1 MAPDSKVTRPCVALS
16 KSSAASTISGAGL
29 RRGKCPHDYK
39 ASRIAKMGAID
50 LAIVGV
56 MADGGLRRS
65 EAAALTWNDVEFWP
79 GETARALPSSPSRRL

>member
-39 ASRIAKMGAID
+39 ASRISKMVLSTVNLGPPRFTVDTTIFEMQLGSLSKHTG
-50 LAIVGV
+50 LAIPV
-56 MADGGLRRS
+56 L
-65 EAAALTWNDVEFWP
+65 
-79 GETARALPSSPSRRL
+79 

>member
-39 ASRIAKMGAID
+39 ASRISKMVLSTVNLGPTKLDKIKNFHHYLHPESVINRPHHR
-50 LAIVGV
+50 LA
-56 MADGGLRRS
+56 MRPGGNR
-65 EAAALTWNDVEFWP
+65 VV
-79 GETARALPSSPSRRL
+79 SSQ